1 MKVYSREIA
10 WVGAAQAAAFL
21 GGLATVKT
29 AAVNLGPSE
38 YGKLSVA
45 LAIIGIAQVCLYG
58 SISQAAT
65 RFLSFAAARD
75 MLRS

>member
-21 GGLATVKT
+21 GGLATVKA

-45 LAIIGIAQVCLYG
+45 LALSVLLKFASTG
-58 SISQAAT
+58 
-65 RFLSFAAARD
+65 RFRRLPRDLLS
-75 MLRS
+75 LGGG